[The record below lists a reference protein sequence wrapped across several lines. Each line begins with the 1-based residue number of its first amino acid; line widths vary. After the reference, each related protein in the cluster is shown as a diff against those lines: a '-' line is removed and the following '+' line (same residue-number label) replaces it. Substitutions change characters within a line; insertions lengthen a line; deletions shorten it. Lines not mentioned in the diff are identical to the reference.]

1 MIVMVAMKQFK
12 LLASILL
19 VVAPWSGLAQE
30 ATNSAESTFKYLA
43 NTLQVYRTTGRI
55 AVNLGL
61 DGADYEHFLEIIE
74 TAYQTFSK
82 DFSSESAMCKF
93 YLDPENFRMTIEE
106 RAELSFSFLGDLELK
121 AEQYAQI
128 DEDFLNL
135 IEREFGT
142 ILQEDLIAAKQ
153 QAVSN
158 QRLPSSGFDEA
169 AVINFADTACI

>member
-1 MIVMVAMKQFK
+1 M
-12 LLASILL
+12 
-19 VVAPWSGLAQE
+19 
-30 ATNSAESTFKYLA
+30 
-43 NTLQVYRTTGRI
+43 
-55 AVNLGL
+55 
-61 DGADYEHFLEIIE
+61 
-74 TAYQTFSK
+74 
-82 DFSSESAMCKF
+82 
-93 YLDPENFRMTIEE
+93 
-106 RAELSFSFLGDLELK
+106 K

>member
-1 MIVMVAMKQFK
+1 MVVVVKQFK
-12 LLASILL
+12 LLVLILSIFNSG
-19 VVAPWSGLAQE
+19 SGLAQ
-30 ATNSAESTFKYLA
+30 AVTGNAESTFKYLA

-74 TAYQTFSK
+74 TAHQEFSK
-82 DFSSESAMCKF
+82 DFASESAMCMF

-106 RAELSFSFLGDLELK
+106 RAELSFSFLGDLDLR
-121 AEQYAQI
+121 AEQYAKI